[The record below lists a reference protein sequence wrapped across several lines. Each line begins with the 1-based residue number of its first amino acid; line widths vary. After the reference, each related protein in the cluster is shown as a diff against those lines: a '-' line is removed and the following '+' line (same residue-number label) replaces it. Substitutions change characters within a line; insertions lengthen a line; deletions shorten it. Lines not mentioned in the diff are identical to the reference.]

1 MANQA
6 IATDSYATN
15 SKFTLGASASRGS
28 ATVIGADT
36 TFKGDIKS
44 KGDIVIAGMVEGEVA
59 SETKITISAGGVV
72 TGRLAAN
79 EIVLEGR
86 LSGDALGTKSVSLMN
101 GSDLRGDVSTQ
112 VIMIEP
118 GATFVGRCSMPEQG
132 ERAAN
137 TTAKS

>member
-6 IATDSYATN
+6 IATDSYTAN

-28 ATVIGADT
+28 VTVIGADT
-36 TFKGDIKS
+36 TFKGDITS
-44 KGDIVIAGMVEGEVA
+44 KGDIVIAGTVEGEVA
-59 SETKITISAGGVV
+59 SDAKITVSAGGVV
-72 TGRLAAN
+72 TGRLAAH
-79 EIVLEGR
+79 EVVLEGK
-86 LSGDALGTKSVSLMN
+86 LSGDAVGAKSVSLMN

-132 ERAAN
+132 EKGA
-137 TTAKS
+137 TISAKS